1 MTKPLHTLSTA
12 ALERLVET
20 IESNPETGVKA
31 RTILAERNAQATA
44 AAQLPQRD
52 GDLGRAQRMLAVP
65 QGRATITIS
74 NPRGGHATFKI
85 KAAKGKHAGR
95 TFVEVPDESAEW
107 GWRSVGEVI
116 GAPMPFASFK
126 PYRGTSEQ
134 LAYAIGLVLRGIY
147 DPATDLDTVNGGPY
161 AVQVADT
168 CGACG
173 RELTHPDSIPVG
185 IGPDCAERLGRFHP
199 GYSSQHVAT
208 RTRKAS

>member
-1 MTKPLHTLSTA
+1 MTKPLHLLSTA

-20 IESNPETGVKA
+20 IESNPETGVRA
-31 RTILAERNAQATA
+31 RLVLAERNAAAEA
-44 AAQLPQRD
+44 AAKLPELT
-52 GDLGRAQRMLAVP
+52 GDLGRCQRMLAVP

-95 TFVEVPDESAEW
+95 TFVEVPDESADY
-107 GWRSVGEVI
+107 GWRSIGEVLP
-116 GAPMPFASFK
+116 APGTGRMLRS
-126 PYRGTSEQ
+126 YRGTSEA
-134 LAYAIGLVLRGIY
+134 LTYAVQLVLNALDGSI
-147 DPATDLDTVNGGPY
+147 DLDSHRGGPY

-208 RTRKAS
+208 RTRKKGS